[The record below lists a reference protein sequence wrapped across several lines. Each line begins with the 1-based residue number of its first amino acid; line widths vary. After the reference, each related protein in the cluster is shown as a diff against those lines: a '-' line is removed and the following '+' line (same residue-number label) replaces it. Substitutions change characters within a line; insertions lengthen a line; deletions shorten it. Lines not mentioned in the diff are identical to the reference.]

1 MCRPSMKI
9 RMLQTAPRL
18 GDLDFNF
25 EQCRGFILDAIAQ
38 GAELVIFPELSLTG
52 YLLKDMVTQVAMS
65 SDDPRLREIG
75 ELSRRISI
83 LIGLVE
89 HSRRHLFYN
98 SAFYYENGALV
109 HRHRKAYL
117 PTYGMFDEG
126 RYFSPG
132 NRVRTVETRFGR
144 IGIMICEDAWHPI
157 NPYIL
162 CQDGAQMLLV
172 ISNSPLRGMNA
183 SGQFQSVKNWA
194 RITQSYALLYSS
206 FLIYV
211 NRVGCEDGI
220 SFSGCSQAIDP
231 GGEPILTLPFLEE
244 SQSTVDL
251 DMSELSRARIHSPTL
266 RDENFL
272 LSLNELER
280 IKHDLFGH

>member
-1 MCRPSMKI
+1 MKI
-9 RMLQTAPRL
+9 SIQQIAPRL
-18 GDLDFNF
+18 GDLNFNF
-25 EQCRGFILDAIAQ
+25 EQHLKAIEKALDNGI
-38 GAELVIFPELSLTG
+38 ELIVFPELSLTG
-52 YLLKDMVTQVAMS
+52 YLLKDMVAQVAMS
-65 SDDPRLREIG
+65 ADDPRLSELAG
-75 ELSRRISI
+75 LSRRGISI
-83 LIGLVE
+83 LAGLVE
-89 HSRRHLFYN
+89 HSRGHLFYN
-98 SAFYYENGALV
+98 SAFYFECGELL

-132 NRVRTVETRFGR
+132 NRIKSIKTRFGK
-144 IGIMICEDAWHPI
+144 IGIMICEDAWHPV

-172 ISNSPLRGMNA
+172 ISNSPVRGMNDE
-183 SGQFQSVKNWA
+183 GQFQSVKNWA
-194 RITQSYALLYSS
+194 RIIQSYALLHSS

-231 GGEPILTLPFLEE
+231 NGEPLLTLPFLEE
-244 SQSTVDL
+244 TIGTLDL
-251 DMSELSRARIHSPTL
+251 DFSELSRSRIHSPIL

-272 LSLNELER
+272 MSFNELKR
-280 IKHDLFGH
+280 IKKALFKD